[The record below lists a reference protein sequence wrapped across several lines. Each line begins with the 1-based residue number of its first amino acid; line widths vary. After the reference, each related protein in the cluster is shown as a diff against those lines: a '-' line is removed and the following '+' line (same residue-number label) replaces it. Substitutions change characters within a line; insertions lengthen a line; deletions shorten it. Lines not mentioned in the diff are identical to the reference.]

1 MKGAQVGKCG
11 TTTKSINK
19 PSEMSEKIQDL
30 TLPLSAIQRLIK
42 DALPA
47 NAIAKND
54 AKLGISKAA
63 SVFILF
69 LTSGEFEIHSH
80 QTILKRKLLAATDI
94 TSAKNQ
100 KTITADHVL
109 NALKDIEFDHM
120 IPELEAQLANYRKI
134 MRDRKDRKSTN
145 NEAGNAEKAAEEEA
159 DDDIEIIDD

>member
-1 MKGAQVGKCG
+1 MKL
-11 TTTKSINK
+11 N
-19 PSEMSEKIQDL
+19 
-30 TLPLSAIQRLIK
+30 RIK
-42 DALPA
+42 RFQ
-47 NAIAKND
+47 N
-54 AKLGISKAA
+54 
-63 SVFILF
+63 
-69 LTSGEFEIHSH
+69 H
-80 QTILKRKLLAATDI
+80 KLLAATDI